1 MGGFENYFLAVE
13 SIDLYFLFVSLL
25 LFCNRFFCILIV
37 PCNLVC
43 SIYIY
48 IYISLSLA
56 RNG

>member
-37 PCNLVC
+37 PSNLVC

-48 IYISLSLA
+48 IYISLS
-56 RNG
+56 